1 MGMDLL
7 VSTEWLAQELGKPG
21 LRVLDATLF
30 LAADGRDARAEF
42 EAGHIPG
49 AGFMDLAEISDAGT
63 ALEFMLPR
71 PEKFASRMQ
80 ALGVGDGQRIVLY
93 DNSPYHSSAR
103 AWWMLTVYGAHDV
116 SILDGGLAK
125 WKAEGRPLESGKPVV
140 RHRHFTVWEDRSRV
154 RTLEQ
159 MLQNLKTGAEQ
170 VVDARSPG
178 RFTGAEPEPRPGI
191 RPGHIP
197 GARNLHYATL
207 FNADG
212 SWKSP
217 AEIEAAFRE
226 AGVDPDKPIVA
237 SCGSGIT
244 AAVLLFGLALTGRD
258 TAALYDGSW
267 MEWGN
272 HASTPVVTGA
282 A

>member
-1 MGMDLL
+1 MDLL
-7 VSTEWLAQELGKPG
+7 VSTDWLAGELGKPG

-49 AGFMDLAEISDAGT
+49 AGFMDLAEISDAGS
-63 ALEFMLPR
+63 ALDFMLPR

-80 ALGVGDGQRIVLY
+80 ALGVGDGQRVVLY

-103 AWWMLTVYGAHDV
+103 AWWMLTVFGAHDV
-116 SILDGGLAK
+116 AILDGGLAK
-125 WKAEGRPLESGKPVV
+125 WQGEGRPMESGRPVV

-159 MLQNLKTGAEQ
+159 MLANLKAGTEQ

-178 RFTGAEPEPRPGI
+178 RFTGAEPEPRPGV
-191 RPGHIP
+191 RGGHIP

-212 SWKSP
+212 TWKSP

-226 AGVDPDKPIVA
+226 AGIDPDRPVVA
-237 SCGSGIT
+237 TCGSGIT

-258 TAALYDGSW
+258 AAALYDGSW
-267 MEWGN
+267 AEWGG
-272 HASTPVVTGA
+272 HASTPVVTGPA
-282 A
+282 

>member
-1 MGMDLL
+1 MDLL

-30 LAADGRDARAEF
+30 LASDGRDARAEF

-116 SILDGGLAK
+116 SILDGGLEK

-212 SWKSP
+212 TWKSP

-226 AGVDPDKPIVA
+226 AGVDPDRPIVA

-267 MEWGN
+267 MEWGS
-272 HASTPVVTGA
+272 HASTPAVTGA

>member
-1 MGMDLL
+1 MDLL

-30 LAADGRDARAEF
+30 LAADGREARAEF

-116 SILDGGLAK
+116 SVLDGGLEK

-212 SWKSP
+212 TWKSP

-267 MEWGN
+267 MEWGS
-272 HASTPVVTGA
+272 HASTPVVTGPA
-282 A
+282 

>member
-1 MGMDLL
+1 MDLL

-49 AGFMDLAEISDAGT
+49 AGFMDLAEISDAGSK
-63 ALEFMLPR
+63 LEFMLPR

-116 SILDGGLAK
+116 AILDGGLEK

-159 MLQNLKTGAEQ
+159 MLENLKTGAEQ

-178 RFTGAEPEPRPGI
+178 RFSGAEPEPRPGI

-212 SWKSP
+212 TWKSP
-217 AEIEAAFRE
+217 AEIEVAFRE
-226 AGVDPDKPIVA
+226 AGVDPDKPVVA

-244 AAVLLFGLALTGRD
+244 AAVLLFGLALSGRD

-267 MEWGN
+267 MEWGS

>member
-1 MGMDLL
+1 MDLL

-116 SILDGGLAK
+116 SILDGGLSK

-212 SWKSP
+212 TWKSP

-267 MEWGN
+267 MEWGS